1 MEKKICYKCK
11 EEKNICEFGK
21 NSSSKDK
28 LNSICKNCDNLKSKN
43 YKLNNKE
50 KIKKINSEYYKNK
63 KEKILSNN
71 KKYYLDNKENIIV
84 IT

>member
-43 YKLNNKE
+43 YHSG
-50 KIKKINSEYYKNK
+50 IK
-63 KEKILSNN
+63 
-71 KKYYLDNKENIIV
+71 
-84 IT
+84 